1 MKIYVPAVEP
11 LKDTVKLRKSSK
23 VFDDFLYCEFGYAPY
38 AKFKS
43 TIVKIRNVFCKVPKK
58 MKLIPNGG

>member
-1 MKIYVPAVEP
+1 VKIYVQAVEP
-11 LKDTVKLRKSSK
+11 LKDMVKLRKSSK

-43 TIVKIRNVFCKVPKK
+43 TIVKNKK
-58 MKLIPNGG
+58 CLLQSSKRK